1 MFRHRKKYPIVLMLL
16 PLVTG
21 CLDPYQPP
29 EITDTVRIMVIDGF
43 INATDQSA
51 TVKLSYATSLSSTEE
66 PSAAL
71 NASVHIEDDGGGD
84 YILAG
89 DGTGFYAAHNMS
101 IDVAR
106 KYRLRV
112 NTGPGSEYL
121 SEYVTITTTPPIDS
135 VTWAAGNNGI
145 TIAVNT
151 HDAENHSKY
160 YRWNYVEIWE
170 YNSSFY
176 STYKMIDGAAFERTP
191 DDQIFTCWGTEYS
204 TEVLIGSTQRLSA
217 DVIRSL
223 PLTFIK
229 GNSVKLSRRFSIL
242 VEQQSLTPEAFDFWQ
257 QLKNTT
263 ESLGGLFDPL
273 PAQLLSNI
281 KGTTNAG
288 EPVLGYFSG
297 GQVSSD
303 RIFIEFHELPREIL
317 ALSPKSAC
325 DEEDVKSI
333 PIADIPSTPN
343 STLLIYP
350 IYVSGVGLV
359 GYTTALSRCI
369 DCQLQG
375 GSTTKPDFW

>member
-1 MFRHRKKYPIVLMLL
+1 
-16 PLVTG
+16 
-21 CLDPYQPP
+21 
-29 EITDTVRIMVIDGF
+29 
-43 INATDQSA
+43 
-51 TVKLSYATSLSSTEE
+51 
-66 PSAAL
+66 
-71 NASVHIEDDGGGD
+71 
-84 YILAG
+84 
-89 DGTGFYAAHNMS
+89 
-101 IDVAR
+101 
-106 KYRLRV
+106 
-112 NTGPGSEYL
+112 
-121 SEYVTITTTPPIDS
+121 
-135 VTWAAGNNGI
+135 
-145 TIAVNT
+145 
-151 HDAENHSKY
+151 
-160 YRWNYVEIWE
+160 
-170 YNSSFY
+170 
-176 STYKMIDGAAFERTP
+176 
-191 DDQIFTCWGTEYS
+191 
-204 TEVLIGSTQRLSA
+204 VLIGSSQRLSA

>member
-1 MFRHRKKYPIVLMLL
+1 
-16 PLVTG
+16 
-21 CLDPYQPP
+21 
-29 EITDTVRIMVIDGF
+29 
-43 INATDQSA
+43 
-51 TVKLSYATSLSSTEE
+51 
-66 PSAAL
+66 
-71 NASVHIEDDGGGD
+71 
-84 YILAG
+84 
-89 DGTGFYAAHNMS
+89 MS
-101 IDVAR
+101 IDLAT

-112 NTGPGSEYL
+112 STGPGAEYL

-135 VTWAAGNNGI
+135 VTWRAENNGI

-151 HDAENHSKY
+151 HDPENHSKY
-160 YRWNYVEIWE
+160 YRWNYIEIWE
-170 YNSSFY
+170 YKSSFY
-176 STYKMIDGAAFERTP
+176 STYKMIDGEAFERSP
-191 DDQIFTCWGTEYS
+191 DDQIFTCWSTEYS
-204 TEVLIGSTQRLSA
+204 TDVLIASSQRLSD

-223 PLTFIK
+223 PLTFVQ

-273 PAQLLSNI
+273 PAQLLSNNKEI
-281 KGTTNAG
+281 TDAG

-297 GQVSSD
+297 GQVSSE
-303 RIFIEFHELPREIL
+303 RVFIEFHELPKEIL
-317 ALSPKSAC
+317 ALSPKSSC

-359 GYTTALSRCI
+359 GYTTAIQRCI

-375 GSTTKPDFW
+375 GSTSKPDFW